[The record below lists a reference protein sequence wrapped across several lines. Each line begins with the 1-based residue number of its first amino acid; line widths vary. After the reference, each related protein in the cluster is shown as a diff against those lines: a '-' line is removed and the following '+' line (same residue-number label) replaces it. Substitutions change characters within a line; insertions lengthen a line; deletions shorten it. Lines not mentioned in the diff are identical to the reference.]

1 MSSKYTMCTMCEE
14 ELVGFRLRAE
24 TRMFAKSS
32 MSSSYTSCVPL
43 YERREKPVNRQI

>member
-24 TRMFAKSS
+24 TRMF
-32 MSSSYTSCVPL
+32 CEEL
-43 YERREKPVNRQI
+43 YELIVHIVCSIIQA